1 MKTYNLTQ
9 KQYKWLLE
17 VCYGDIQYHKVP
29 WEIRSKAYYV
39 LRECGY
45 NREYNSEFRH
55 ELLWL
60 RNKYIEWSKTLD
72 EVDDLPF

>member
-1 MKTYNLTQ
+1 MKSYNLTP

-17 VCYGDIQYHKVP
+17 VCYGDIHYQKVP

-72 EVDDLPF
+72 NLDDLPF

>member
-9 KQYKWLLE
+9 KQYKWLLG
-17 VCYGDIQYHKVP
+17 VCYGDIKYHKVP

-60 RNKYIEWSKTLD
+60 RDKYIDWIDTLD
-72 EVDDLPF
+72 DVDDLPF